1 MVAWTA
7 GHAAFCHP
15 RDSFRSN
22 ALPLRFSQMMVCCKV
37 SLGVPGARIP
47 AQEQGVAMKFTDY
60 DRTFLAHLARNGSA
74 AVSHSGK
81 ESGRDFMRHPDSAWL
96 TLTGQLGNGTANV
109 PLRCATSSQE
119 SFHLAVKAF

>member
-1 MVAWTA
+1 
-7 GHAAFCHP
+7 
-15 RDSFRSN
+15 
-22 ALPLRFSQMMVCCKV
+22 
-37 SLGVPGARIP
+37 
-47 AQEQGVAMKFTDY
+47 MKFTDY

-119 SFHLAVKAF
+119 SFHLAVKAFLNPICATRMGAVVLHVSGVFLSHPGFL